1 MDFADFVRSV
11 CSGNGGFNRPFYV
24 SALRGFLRGKEIS
37 REDLMLSM
45 DSLIRG
51 PSAITLMLAIRFAAD
66 HLSGDVY
73 FNVKAHGEN
82 LQRSLKQ
89 YHLFKEFQDSQLWMS
104 EVFDQM
110 RTDLIEE

>member
-1 MDFADFVRSV
+1 
-11 CSGNGGFNRPFYV
+11 
-24 SALRGFLRGKEIS
+24 
-37 REDLMLSM
+37 MLSM
-45 DSLIRG
+45 DSLIKG

-66 HLSGDVY
+66 HLRGDVY
-73 FNVKAHGEN
+73 FNVNAHGEN

-110 RTDLIEE
+110 RTDFIEE

>member
-1 MDFADFVRSV
+1 
-11 CSGNGGFNRPFYV
+11 
-24 SALRGFLRGKEIS
+24 
-37 REDLMLSM
+37 MLAM

-73 FNVKAHGEN
+73 FNVKAHWEN
-82 LQRSLKQ
+82 LQRSLRQ
-89 YHLFKEFQDSQLWMS
+89 YHLFKEIQDSQFWLS